1 MVDSNI
7 SVIKK
12 MLKQLKVKDNKHAC
26 GLNWIS
32 NILISGA
39 DQDSVRT
46 SYKRLALKWHPDK
59 HGNSTESM
67 RVSKSCSLFRNIQWL
82 LPGSFQRCGQA
93 LVVYHGWFSLENNYS
108 LRTFLVKHQF
118 SPLKW
123 DITIKHTELKL

>member
-1 MVDSNI
+1 
-7 SVIKK
+7 
-12 MLKQLKVKDNKHAC
+12 MLVVYIY
-26 GLNWIS
+26 WIS

-67 RVSKSCSLFRNIQWL
+67 RVSENCSHFFSIYIYSQGL
-82 LPGSFQRCGQA
+82 LASSIKRCGQA
-93 LVVYHGWFSLENNYS
+93 LVLFHGWFSLENNYW

-123 DITIKHTELKL
+123 DTTIKHTKLKLYTWFKVWIFAVK